1 MGGEGA
7 VRGAVLRG
15 DRRTKGG
22 STAGEGASRLAWSH
36 RRDEEEDGGAGQW
49 KWKWGECEMARR

>member
-1 MGGEGA
+1 MQ
-7 VRGAVLRG
+7 GAVLRG

-22 STAGEGASRLAWSH
+22 STAGEGDSRLAWLH